1 MATLLTLVPDSPAP
15 ALVIPPVDNVPQVD
29 ISYSSLRRLVF
40 NLRDVLRVQLGV
52 QNGDVIAMSIVN
64 SVEFVVGF
72 IATGAAR
79 AVSAPLNPNY
89 SSSEVEFYLNDTK
102 PVLLLLPPL
111 SSPGTT
117 PSERK
122 GAEQALEA
130 AKKIGVRAA
139 EFSVDY
145 RGAVHVQVIH
155 EPLDA
160 KFRGVEANR
169 QDPHPD
175 DVALVLH
182 TSGTTGRPKS
192 VPLTHHNLLTTT
204 GNIVQTYWLT
214 PSDRSYLVMPLF
226 HVHGL
231 LAGLLAPLRSGGSVV
246 IIDKF
251 SAGRFWKD
259 FASTKATWYT
269 AVPTIHSILL
279 SAPVPNPLPRIRFIR
294 SCSSS
299 LSPTVFKRLEETF
312 KAPVLEAYAMTEA
325 AHQMT
330 SNDFLSRR
338 PGTVG
343 VGQGVEI
350 SIRDDE
356 GKELPFGKRG
366 EVCIRGENVT
376 QGYWANEK
384 ANKESFWEGRWFRT
398 GDQGFKQKAFPHH
411 VELTGRIKE
420 LINRGGEKI
429 SPLEVDSAL
438 LSVDGVKEAVCFGVE
453 DEKYG
458 EIVWAAVVLSRHDSD
473 IEKRIQ
479 GTLVDKISKFKIPQ
493 RIIVVSEIP
502 KGPTGKISRKN
513 VKEVLAKKFK
523 DDKAKARL

>member
-15 ALVIPPVDNVPQVD
+15 ALVLPPADNVPQVD

-40 NLRDVLRVQLGV
+40 NLRDTLRTQLGV
-52 QNGDVIAMSIVN
+52 QKGDVIAMSIVN

-72 IATGAAR
+72 IATGAA
-79 AVSAPLNPNY
+79 
-89 SSSEVEFYLNDTK
+89 
-102 PVLLLLPPL
+102 
-111 SSPGTT
+111 
-117 PSERK
+117 
-122 GAEQALEA
+122 
-130 AKKIGVRAA
+130 
-139 EFSVDY
+139 
-145 RGAVHVQVIH
+145 
-155 EPLDA
+155 
-160 KFRGVEANR
+160 
-169 QDPHPD
+169 
-175 DVALVLH
+175 
-182 TSGTTGRPKS
+182 
-192 VPLTHHNLLTTT
+192 
-204 GNIVQTYWLT
+204 
-214 PSDRSYLVMPLF
+214 
-226 HVHGL
+226 
-231 LAGLLAPLRSGGSVV
+231 SVV
-246 IIDKF
+246 IVDKF
-251 SAGRFWKD
+251 SAGRFWRD
-259 FASTKATWYT
+259 FTSTKATWYT

-279 SAPVPNPLPRIRFIR
+279 NTPLPNPLPKIRFIR

-325 AHQMT
+325 AHQMVQKILERT
-330 SNDFLSRR
+330 SNDFLSRI

-350 SIRDDE
+350 SIRDDK
-356 GKELPFGKRG
+356 GRELPLGERG

-398 GDQGFKQKAFPHH
+398 GDQGFKQQAFPHH

-458 EIVWAAVVLSRHDSD
+458 EIVWAAVVLSKPDSGA
-473 IEKRIQ
+473 EKRIQ
-479 GTLVDKISKFKIPQ
+479 AALAGKISKFKIPQ
-493 RIIVVSEIP
+493 KIITVSEIP

-513 VKEVLAKKFK
+513 VKEVLAKQFK
-523 DDKAKARL
+523 DDKPKARL